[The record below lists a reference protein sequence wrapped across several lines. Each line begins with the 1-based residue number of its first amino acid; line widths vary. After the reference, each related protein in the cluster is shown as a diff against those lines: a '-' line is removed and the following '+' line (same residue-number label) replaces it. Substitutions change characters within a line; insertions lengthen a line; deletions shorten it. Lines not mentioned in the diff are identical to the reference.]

1 LPPAAPAEHL
11 LSILQDFSPLVKSRT
26 QNFFRPAR
34 RNGEKSR
41 QYAQNVAKFPEMLDL
56 SAFLQVR

>member
-1 LPPAAPAEHL
+1 L
-11 LSILQDFSPLVKSRT
+11 LSILQDFFPLVKSRT

-34 RNGEKSR
+34 RGGEKSN

>member
-1 LPPAAPAEHL
+1 L
-11 LSILQDFSPLVKSRT
+11 LSILQDFSALVKPRT
-26 QNFFRPAR
+26 RIFFRAAER
-34 RNGEKSR
+34 GGEKSS